1 MSQQI
6 TARNCLREPIPEIE
20 VAARLLDA
28 AVTAHLEGHAEL
40 VERLVRQA
48 NMPAIREWTDSLW
61 GANSPYAPSRK
72 SSPSRAPLAVHARES
87 ERMPSAEYRR
97 HLHLRDGYH
106 CRFCGIPVIRKEVR
120 QRFRKRYPQLSI
132 WGRRNVDQHAAF
144 QAMWA
149 QYDHVVPHSAGGGN
163 GLDNLVVTC
172 APCNYSR
179 MDFTLEESGLVDP
192 RIRAPVSSKWD
203 GLERFR

>member
-1 MSQQI
+1 MNMQI
-6 TARNCLREPIPEIE
+6 AARNCLREPIPEIE
-20 VAARLLDA
+20 EAAHLLDA

-48 NMPAIREWTDSLW
+48 NMPVIRDWTNSLW

-72 SSPSRAPLAVHARES
+72 SPPSRALLPVQVRES
-87 ERMPSAEYRR
+87 ERMPSIEFRR

-106 CRFCGIPVIRKEVR
+106 CRFCGIPVIRKEIR
-120 QRFRKRYPQLSI
+120 QRFHTRYPALSI

-163 GLDNLVVTC
+163 ELDNLVVTC
-172 APCNYSR
+172 APCNYGR
-179 MDFTLEESGLVDP
+179 MDFTLEEASLIDP
-192 RIRAPVSSKWD
+192 RTRAPIRSKWD